1 MILHQRTQCIPPGRI
16 RQRVAFRICHAARLF
31 SRESGPIAASY
42 TCILDLYLDLYFAEL
57 DQLRTRRWCVLGI
70 LMSSRYLATVLRVT
84 WMP

>member
-16 RQRVAFRICHAARLF
+16 PQRVAFRIFRAARLF

-42 TCILDLYLDLYFAEL
+42 TCILDLYFGPVFAES